1 MRWTIG
7 IAAVAVMVALGA
19 YALSE
24 TDLVG
29 QWTTAG
35 DKSRVEIYKAADG
48 TFEGRLVWLQEP
60 DYPAGDAEPGKA
72 KHDRENPDKSLQG
85 RPILGLVF
93 LKGFK
98 FDGKKE
104 WGGGTVYDPESGKTY
119 KGKMWLEND
128 NTLGLRGFIGI
139 SLLGRTEKW
148 TRYVEPKK

>member
-1 MRWTIG
+1 MRWMIG
-7 IAAVAVMVALGA
+7 LAAVALTVGLGA

-24 TDLVG
+24 TDIAG

-35 DKSRVEIYKAADG
+35 DKSRVEICKAADG
-48 TFEGRLVWLQEP
+48 TFEGKIFWLQEP
-60 DYPAGDAEPGKA
+60 EYPAGDAEAGKT
-72 KHDRENPDKSLQG
+72 KHDRENPDKSLQS
-85 RPILGLVF
+85 RPIMGLVF

-104 WGGGTVYDPESGKTY
+104 WNGGTVYDPESGKTY
-119 KGKMWLEND
+119 KGKIWLEND

-148 TRYVEPKK
+148 TRYTEPKK